1 MVKTISGMAYK
12 QIFNNNQDINLQTRS
27 GINVRQDK
35 VLRDEKMR
43 EQIQKGKGNALGE
56 NM

>member
-1 MVKTISGMAYK
+1 METLNFGDKC
-12 QIFNNNQDINLQTRS
+12 Q
-27 GINVRQDK
+27 QDK

-43 EQIQKGKGNALGE
+43 EQIQKTQRNGRR